1 MGSQPLRAPFK
12 SEESPVEK
20 SFAFFF
26 LLPLKKNVAKKK
38 MMQSLMLVLLAVAG
52 SQAAK
57 LTATGVDLEPI
68 FLFLDDDGEN
78 GVDATELKAL
88 TTTGDSDGDGLVT
101 AAEFESAWSEIAV
114 GFGVP
119 ASKHSKY
126 FRLVDANADGRGKHD
141 ALRQDRRRQQR
152 RHQPTRILRRNLFGA
167 VGALFAKKSLRRTD
181 A

>member
-1 MGSQPLRAPFK
+1 MGSQPLRAIQVRRISGRK
-12 SEESPVEK
+12 ILR
-20 SFAFFF
+20 FF
-26 LLPLKKNVAKKK
+26 LLPLKKRRKKKK

-126 FRLVDANADGRGKHD
+126 FRLVDANGDGTLTD
-141 ALRQDRRRQQR
+141 AESM
-152 RHQPTRILRRNLFGA
+152 TLFGKIDA
-167 VGALFAKKSLRRTD
+167 DNSGGISLQEFFD
-181 A
+181 AISSVL

>member
-101 AAEFESAWSEIAV
+101 AADFESAWSEIAA

-126 FRLVDANADGRGKHD
+126 FRLVDANADGTLTD
-141 ALRQDRRRQQR
+141 AESM
-152 RHQPTRILRRNLFGA
+152 TLFGKIDA
-167 VGALFAKKSLRRTD
+167 DNSGGISLQEFFD
-181 A
+181 AISSVL

>member
-26 LLPLKKNVAKKK
+26 LLPVKKNVAKKK

-126 FRLVDANADGRGKHD
+126 FRLVDANGDGTLTD
-141 ALRQDRRRQQR
+141 AESM
-152 RHQPTRILRRNLFGA
+152 TLFGKIDA
-167 VGALFAKKSLRRTD
+167 DNSGGISLQEFFD
-181 A
+181 AISSVL

>member
-1 MGSQPLRAPFK
+1 MGTAPPRAIQVRRISGRKILR
-12 SEESPVEK
+12 
-20 SFAFFF
+20 FF

-88 TTTGDSDGDGLVT
+88 TTTGDSDGKIDADNSGGISLQ
-101 AAEFESAWSEIAV
+101 EF
-114 GFGVP
+114 F
-119 ASKHSKY
+119 
-126 FRLVDANADGRGKHD
+126 D
-141 ALRQDRRRQQR
+141 
-152 RHQPTRILRRNLFGA
+152 
-167 VGALFAKKSLRRTD
+167 
-181 A
+181 

>member
-20 SFAFFF
+20 TWASLFFVAV
-26 LLPLKKNVAKKK
+26 KKNVAKKK

-52 SQAAK
+52 PQAAI

-126 FRLVDANADGRGKHD
+126 FRLVDANADGTLTD
-141 ALRQDRRRQQR
+141 AESM
-152 RHQPTRILRRNLFGA
+152 TLFGKIDA
-167 VGALFAKKSLRRTD
+167 DNSGGISLQEFFD
-181 A
+181 AISSVL

>member
-1 MGSQPLRAPFK
+1 MGHSPSAPFK

-20 SFAFFF
+20 SFAFF

-126 FRLVDANADGRGKHD
+126 FRLVDANGDGTLTD
-141 ALRQDRRRQQR
+141 AESM
-152 RHQPTRILRRNLFGA
+152 TLFGKIDA
-167 VGALFAKKSLRRTD
+167 GNSGGISLQEFFD
-181 A
+181 AISSVL